1 MHHKIRNFRD
11 LGGIPVKGGHVKY
24 HKLLRGGPLYDLDET
39 TIAHLIN
46 EYHLKTVIDL
56 RSDREIEEK
65 PNMVID
71 GVEDVHLD
79 IMTKAQQNADPEKMA
94 LKYRRE
100 ISTEHMKG
108 LNRLFVESHYARDE
122 YRTFFKYL
130 LNNKEGSLYFHC
142 TAGKDRTGFAAAQIL
157 KILGASDEEILADY
171 LETNTMTHELVE
183 KELAGFKV
191 KENLTD
197 DQVDNIRGY
206 MTVDTSYL
214 KEAWDAIKEIYG
226 DFETYVSKGLLLSDE
241 DVETLKQIYIE
252 I

>member
-11 LGGIPVKGGHVKY
+11 LGGIPVKGGHVKH
-24 HKLLRGGPLYDLDET
+24 HKLLRGGPLYDLDDET
-39 TIAHLIN
+39 VSSLLN
-46 EYHLKTVIDL
+46 EYHLKMVIDV

-65 PNMVID
+65 PNKVI
-71 GVEDVHLD
+71 EDVEAIHLD

-108 LNRLFVESHYARDE
+108 LNRLFVESHDARDE

-130 LNNKEGSLYFHC
+130 LKNKEGALYFHC

-157 KILGASDEEILADY
+157 KILGASDEAILADY

-197 DQVDNIRGY
+197 DQVNNIRGY

-214 KEAWDAIKEIYG
+214 KEAWDAIEDIYG
-226 DFETYVSKGLLLSDE
+226 DFETYVSEGLLLSEE
-241 DVETLKQIYIE
+241 DVETLKKIYIE
-252 I
+252 Y

>member
-1 MHHKIRNFRD
+1 MHYKIRNFRD
-11 LGGIPVKGGHVKY
+11 LGGIPVKEGHVKH
-24 HKLLRGGPLYDLDET
+24 HKLLRGGPLYDLDDET
-39 TIAHLIN
+39 VSSLLN
-46 EYHLKTVIDL
+46 EYHLKMVIDL

-65 PNMVID
+65 PNKVIE
-71 GVEDVHLD
+71 GVEAIHLD

-108 LNRLFVESHYARDE
+108 LNRLFVESHDARDE
-122 YRTFFKYL
+122 YRIFFKYL
-130 LNNKEGSLYFHC
+130 LKNKEGALYFHC

-157 KILGASDEEILADY
+157 KILGASDEAILADY

-197 DQVDNIRGY
+197 DQVNNIRGY

-214 KEAWDAIKEIYG
+214 KEAWDAIEEIYG
-226 DFETYVSKGLLLSDE
+226 DFETYVSEGLLLSEE
-241 DVETLKQIYIE
+241 DVETLKKIYIE
-252 I
+252 Y